1 MIVDRAVRILV
12 ADDEPLFLRTTVS
25 LLEKAGFEC
34 RGAPHGHAA
43 LEMLQREKFD
53 LILSDLDMPG
63 NSQLEVLHRSRETW
77 PDIPLVVITG
87 APSLPSAI
95 ESLRLG
101 IADYLLKPVKY
112 DDLLQVVRKA
122 LTNSAANQT
131 PVPKNTPADSARSKS
146 IGLIGE
152 CPPMLA
158 VREMIERSAAS
169 DANVLI
175 TGPSGTG
182 KELVAE
188 SIHRQS
194 RRSGRP
200 FQVVDCTAIPES
212 LFESVLFG
220 HARGAFTGAVRD
232 QPGLLLNADG
242 GTVFL
247 DEIGE
252 LPAVQQAKL
261 LRVIQTQSFTP
272 VGMAQQR
279 QVDVRFLCATNVD
292 LDAEVD
298 AGRFRG
304 DLFYR
309 LAVIHI
315 EMPSLKA
322 RGDDVVRL
330 AEHFLVTLRPECSPV
345 RGFSPEVIAL
355 FREYNWPGNVRE
367 LRNAVERGHALCKGT
382 AIVPEDLPPAIRE
395 RTPPSA
401 TSNESRAEA
410 LLEAE
415 KHYLIGLLKEQKGN
429 IAGCSRAAKVSRQC
443 LHGLLVKHQLDP
455 AEFR

>member
-1 MIVDRAVRILV
+1 VRILI
-12 ADDEPLFLRTTVS
+12 ADDEPLFLRTTMA

-43 LEMLQREKFD
+43 IEMLEREKFD
-53 LILSDLDMPG
+53 VILSDLDMPG
-63 NSQLEVLHRSRETW
+63 NARLELLHRSRESW

-112 DDLLQVVRKA
+112 DELLRVVRKA
-122 LTNSAANQT
+122 LSQSGAQRVPASSNVSAVAAKAK
-131 PVPKNTPADSARSKS
+131 PVE
-146 IGLIGE
+146 LIGDSR
-152 CPPMLA
+152 PMQA
-158 VREMIERSAAS
+158 VRELIERSAAS

-194 RRSGRP
+194 RRNERP
-200 FQVVDCTAIPES
+200 FQVIDCTAIPET
-212 LFESVLFG
+212 LFESLLFG
-220 HARGAFTGAVRD
+220 HARGAFTGAIRD
-232 QPGLLLNADG
+232 QPGLLLNANG

-252 LPAVQQAKL
+252 LPPAQQAKL
-261 LRVIQTQSFTP
+261 LRLIQTQSFTP
-272 VGMAQQR
+272 VGMSEPR
-279 QVDVRFLCATNVD
+279 QVDVRFVCATNVD
-292 LDAEVD
+292 LAAQVD
-298 AGRFRG
+298 AASFRG

-315 EMPSLKA
+315 EMPSLSA
-322 RGDDVVRL
+322 RDDDVLRL
-330 AEHFLVTLRPECSPV
+330 AEHFLVELRPECSPV
-345 RGFSPEVIAL
+345 RGFSPEVITL
-355 FREYNWPGNVRE
+355 FREYSWPGNVRE

-382 AIVPEDLPPAIRE
+382 LIVPEDLPPAIRE
-395 RTPPSA
+395 RLPSSA
-401 TSNESRAEA
+401 TSNASRAEA
-410 LLEAE
+410 IFEAE
-415 KHYLIGLLKEQKGN
+415 KHYLIGLLKEQQGN